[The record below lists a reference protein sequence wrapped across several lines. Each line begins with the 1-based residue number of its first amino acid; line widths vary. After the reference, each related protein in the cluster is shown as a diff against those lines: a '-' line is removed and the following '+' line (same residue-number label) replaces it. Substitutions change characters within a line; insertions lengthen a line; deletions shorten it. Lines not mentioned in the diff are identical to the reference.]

1 MIYTTSD
8 WKRMKHMDP
17 DKPVWGFMFEPSQTK
32 SSKPS
37 AHCKPV
43 RGMITYED
51 NLKDE
56 IAIRHLP
63 DNVRK
68 TKFCHG
74 CTYFVPFKKNAKTCD
89 ITELAWSKA
98 VYEYYRNF
106 ADTEA
111 EAIDAYNHA
120 VQEQLDIFK
129 TFVKETEQYLIQ

>member
-1 MIYTTSD
+1 MIYITSN
-8 WKRMKHMDP
+8 WRRMENMDP

-37 AHCKPV
+37 THCKPV

-68 TKFCHG
+68 SRFPHG
-74 CTYFVPFKKNAKTCD
+74 CQYFVPFKKNAKGCD

-98 VYEYYRNF
+98 VDEYYRNF

-111 EAIDAYNHA
+111 EAIDAYNQA
-120 VQEQLDIFK
+120 VQEQLDMFK
-129 TFVKETEQYLIQ
+129 RFVKETEQYMIQ